1 MDDELQPRAH
11 SLPHGMKEMRE
22 EKWRRRRNIA
32 NQAFIW
38 PQPVSSQFHFDTWI
52 IQFHKFKHGY
62 KATAK
67 DETKEKLGV
76 PRRKWPIGNLKNMQT
91 NKIFRWIQYIFAIY
105 SVRLIFFS
113 FKSKK
118 ATFLSPIVWMQ
129 QILCNAHDLCEWTEK
144 KTIHILANAMIGF
157 CRTLNA
163 TLKIGIS
170 ISAKFNTHK
179 LANPFTHLMWKKE
192 KNSELHKTKPNKIT
206 NKVTKT
212 TQNAINK
219 Q

>member
-22 EKWRRRRNIA
+22 EKWRRRRKNIA

-38 PQPVSSQFHFDTWI
+38 SQPVSSQFHFDTWI

-91 NKIFRWIQYIFAIY
+91 NKIFRWIQYIFAY
-105 SVRLIFFS
+105 GWFFLLKRQLFYRQS
-113 FKSKK
+113 FE
-118 ATFLSPIVWMQ
+118 
-129 QILCNAHDLCEWTEK
+129 CNRFCVMHMICANGPNKK
-144 KTIHILANAMIGF
+144 KTIYILANAMIGF

-212 TQNAINK
+212 SQNAINK